1 MKRIYQSVDGSI
13 TPATVLTPKR
23 KEKIAHRL
31 NNIQRRYRKDSYGAW
46 LETIKAKKDEI
57 LKIFHTAPQSKQNN
71 FYKITSNSSF
81 GIERTK

>member
-31 NNIQRRYRKDSYGAW
+31 NNIQRRYRKDSYGA
-46 LETIKAKKDEI
+46 
-57 LKIFHTAPQSKQNN
+57 
-71 FYKITSNSSF
+71 
-81 GIERTK
+81 